1 MAHDC
6 ANTRNNDDK
15 QTSKATLVMLSMRMQ
30 TVDTGLDERQW
41 ELKVATWIYN
51 CQI

>member
-15 QTSKATLVMLSMRMQ
+15 QGDAGNVVHENAKKG
-30 TVDTGLDERQW
+30 TGFDQRQC
-41 ELKVATWIYN
+41 ELKVAAWTYN

>member
-15 QTSKATLVMLSMRMQ
+15 QGDAGNVVHANAKKESA
-30 TVDTGLDERQW
+30 LDERQW

-51 CQI
+51 YQI